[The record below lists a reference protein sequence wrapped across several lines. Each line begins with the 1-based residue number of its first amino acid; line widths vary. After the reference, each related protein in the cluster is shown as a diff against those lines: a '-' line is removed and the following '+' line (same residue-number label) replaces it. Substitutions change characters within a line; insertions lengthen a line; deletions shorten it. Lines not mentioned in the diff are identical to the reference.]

1 MLGFSTYIRTGL
13 GSDFFF
19 INLPTVVKHAYYL
32 ILLYFTLPHTS
43 TWTPLGLHILHI
55 HSTWIPDTPLELYM
69 DSTSNFTWAP
79 HRLHINSRSTTLGVQ
94 VKSTWKWYYHW
105 IGFWKIFNV
114 GFLALD
120 TNTFWPYIC
129 SWSWSICH
137 IYLPVF
143 LPCEIRPRQHNGSLP
158 KVLKPPFE
166 NLSHCGTFIW
176 QVWQHPITVK

>member
-1 MLGFSTYIRTGL
+1 M
-13 GSDFFF
+13 D
-19 INLPTVVKHAYYL
+19 
-32 ILLYFTLPHTS
+32 S
-43 TWTPLGLHILHI
+43 TWTQH
-55 HSTWIPDTPLELYM
+55 TPHTFHL
-69 DSTSNFTWAP
+69 DSRYSTWAP
-79 HRLHINSRSTTLGVQ
+79 HGLHINSRSTTLGVQ

-114 GFLALD
+114 SFLALD

-158 KVLKPPFE
+158 KVLGPPFE
-166 NLSHCGTFIW
+166 NLSHCVTLIW
-176 QVWQHPITVK
+176 QVWQHLITVKIVTLNHKMSHFWHLSYPQQQGLVVWLWNFLNTA